1 MMTRTGLVVCAVVF
15 AGSLASVATTACG
28 AGADDS
34 AFGNGSSGSSGGASG
49 GNASGSGGLLGS
61 SGTAGDGGGTDPKA
75 DECKKMDIVFVVD
88 NSGSMKE
95 EQDNLV
101 ANFPKFVKVINDYKT
116 KSGEALD
123 YRVAVTSSDDGAEK
137 GAFGQSKGP
146 GAPSNC
152 LAGPAKPWL
161 ERTDGDVAA
170 AFACRAQYGIKG
182 DNIERVIESA
192 LLGVTAR
199 IADKKNTMGGVSF
212 VREDALLAFVMI
224 TDEDEGGTEN
234 EPKRPVSEYPAEFD
248 KVKGGERG
256 RWAAAAI
263 AGPNKCSS
271 AGLGNA
277 AEAKRVKDFITGV
290 GKNGVFSSIC
300 TGDLT
305 TGLTQALATFDQAC
319 KDFPSGPVK

>member
-1 MMTRTGLVVCAVVF
+1 MMTRCGLVVCVLVF
-15 AGSLASVATTACG
+15 AGSLASMATTACG
-28 AGADDS
+28 GGADDS
-34 AFGNGSSGSSGGASG
+34 GFGGGSSGGASSG
-49 GNASGSGGLLGS
+49 SNASGAGGLLGT
-61 SGTAGDGGGTDPKA
+61 SGGAGDGGASSGKVE
-75 DECKKMDIVFVVD
+75 ECKKMDIVFVVD

-95 EQDNLV
+95 EQDNLA

-116 KSGEALD
+116 KSGDQLD
-123 YRVAVTSSDDGAEK
+123 YRIAVTSSDDGAEK
-137 GAFGQSKGP
+137 GAFGIKAGDA
-146 GAPSNC
+146 APKNC
-152 LAGPAKPWL
+152 LAGPDKPWL
-161 ERTDGDVAA
+161 ERADGDVAT
-170 AFACRAQYGIKG
+170 AFACRAQYGVEG

-199 IADKKNTMGGVSF
+199 ITDKKNTLNGASF
-212 VREDALLAFVMI
+212 IREDALLALVLI

-234 EPKRPVSEYPAEFD
+234 EPKRPVSQYPAEFD

-263 AGPNKCSS
+263 AGPSKCSS

-305 TGLTQALATFDQAC
+305 TGLSEAIAKFDQAC
-319 KDFPSGPVK
+319 REFPSGPVK